1 MAPCTALLVGR
12 REFES
17 GLFVRKLPGRFVEGF
32 EPPSRS
38 CKEPA
43 GRVFPHIS
51 PQFFQIHRALAA
63 ELCGPEVRMESALE
77 PSEPEVRRAL
87 ALEPSGPVVH
97 RGSAL
102 ESSEL
107 AAGTVPLL
115 ECVEPV
121 AHRVLVLESADK
133 VSEEF
138 ADKELQLA
146 GRIDRAPEPFHFAH
160 IVAPLVRNRLAGCSA
175 RNELASECDPFCSKR
190 RRRVDC
196 K

>member
-1 MAPCTALLVGR
+1 MA
-12 REFES
+12 
-17 GLFVRKLPGRFVEGF
+17 
-32 EPPSRS
+32 
-38 CKEPA
+38 
-43 GRVFPHIS
+43 H
-51 PQFFQIHRALAA
+51 
-63 ELCGPEVRMESALE
+63 
-77 PSEPEVRRAL
+77 RAL
-87 ALEPSGPVVH
+87 ALEPSGPEVHRELALELSGTEVRRESDLEPFEPEVRRVLAVEPSGPEVH

-160 IVAPLVRNRLAGCSA
+160 IVAPLVRNRLVGCSA